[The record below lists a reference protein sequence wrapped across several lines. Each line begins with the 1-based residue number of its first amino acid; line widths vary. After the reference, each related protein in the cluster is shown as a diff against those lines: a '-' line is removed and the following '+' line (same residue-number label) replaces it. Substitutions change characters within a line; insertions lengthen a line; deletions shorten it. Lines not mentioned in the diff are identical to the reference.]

1 MSGSVSQVSNMV
13 NPYEVASSS
22 DMSEIPVTGISDV
35 IKFDGDESKTDQP
48 RRSNTS
54 RTFLQTNNDTGDLE

>member
-13 NPYEVASSS
+13 NPYEMASSS
-22 DMSEIPVTGISDV
+22 DASEIPVTGISDV
-35 IKFDGDESKTDQP
+35 IKLDGDSPKFGQP

-54 RTFLQTNNDTGDLE
+54 QSFLQT